1 MGVGALE
8 FLLGRWS
15 GEGTVRGSPVTTTSE
30 AASMGAG
37 LLRLDVETRDGAG
50 ALLHRERVLFRGE
63 ADGGAAATT
72 SPWRGG
78 VQLWRVAEEEVG
90 RLFILT
96 SGGGAGERRFRW
108 LIVRTGENT
117 YRETFSI
124 AEPGA
129 AFENV
134 VDLTHRREGPA

>member
-30 AASMGAG
+30 AVPMGEG

-78 VQLWRVAEEEVG
+78 VQLWRVAEEDGG
-90 RLFILT
+90 RRFVLT
-96 SGGGAGERRFRW
+96 SGGGAGERRFLW
-108 LIVRTGENT
+108 VMERTGEGT
-117 YRETFSI
+117 YHETFAV

-129 AFENV
+129 AFETI